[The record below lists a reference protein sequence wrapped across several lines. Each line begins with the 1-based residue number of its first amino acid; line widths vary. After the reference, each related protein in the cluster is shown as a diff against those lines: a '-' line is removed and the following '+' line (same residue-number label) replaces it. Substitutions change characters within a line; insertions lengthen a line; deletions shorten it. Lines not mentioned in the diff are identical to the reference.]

1 MQGQKVK
8 IISSADE
15 NKFES
20 DLNAYLKNYSDKDLS
35 IQYSAVLKDP
45 KWNEVI
51 YTALVVIKENTNL
64 KL

>member
-8 IISSADE
+8 IISNADE

-20 DLNAYLKNYSDKDLS
+20 DLNAYLKNYSDKDSS